1 MILILIYNYISMG
14 EIFKFLIKPTK
25 TTESLILKDDKSKI
39 IIIWTLLFLYS
50 LTTVWNTYFGLMW
63 SLFDT
68 MYYIKLF
75 FYNIISYIIFIGVV
89 FGIWKVFSGKAKY
102 LDVLFVTMLSQ
113 ITLIIVNII
122 FIIVSLSQSISL
134 MWMTTFISIPAV
146 IWFLVVWSKWLSK
159 IEQFSET
166 KVTFT
171 VILSIVALY
180 FWNSF
185 LSWITWMSIL

>member
-1 MILILIYNYISMG
+1 MG

-25 TTESLILKDDKSKI
+25 TTESLILKDDKFKM
-39 IIIWTLLFLYS
+39 IIIWTILSLYS
-50 LTTVWNTYFGLMW
+50 LTIVWNAYFGLMW
-63 SLFDT
+63 SLFDII
-68 MYYIKLF
+68 YYIKLF
-75 FYNIISYIIFIGVV
+75 FYNIISYIIFIAVV
-89 FGIWKVFSGKAKY
+89 WGIWKVFSGKAKY
-102 LDVLFVTMLSQ
+102 LDVLFVTMLAQ

-122 FIIVSLSQSISL
+122 FIIVLLTQSIWL
-134 MWMTTFISIPAV
+134 MWMTTFLSIPAI